1 MMDEF
6 KNKVVWIT
14 GASSG
19 IGEALAYTFAKHGA
33 KLILSARRSEELER
47 VKASCNLQDEHVL
60 VLPLDVA
67 DTNKAAGLAQ
77 QALDRFGKIDILV
90 NNAGISHWTKVKDLS
105 LDVVKKVLD
114 INFLGGVALTQA
126 VLPGMLEKK
135 AGQIVV
141 ISSVLGKMAVMKQGA
156 YVASKHALQG
166 FYDTLRLEVAQE
178 GVQVLLV
185 CPGFVRTNV
194 AKNSLN
200 RDGVAINQ
208 DNAKIATGLDPQYVS
223 EKILKAIVKR
233 KDEIIIA
240 GAPEKSAIFLR
251 RLFPGLFAYLMKKR
265 KIL

>member
-1 MMDEF
+1 MDEF

-19 IGEALAYTFAKHGA
+19 IGEALAYTFAKQGA

-47 VKASCNLQDEHVL
+47 VKTSCNLPDGHIL
-60 VLPLDVA
+60 VLPMDVA
-67 DTNKAAGLAQ
+67 DTSKTAELSK
-77 QALDRFGKIDILV
+77 QALELFGQIDILV

-105 LDVVKKVLD
+105 LDVVRKIFD

-166 FYDTLRLEVAQE
+166 FYDTLRLEVSQD
-178 GVQVLLV
+178 GLQVLLV

-208 DNAKIATGLDPQYVS
+208 DNDKIVKGLDPRYVS
-223 EKILKAIVKR
+223 EKILKAITSR

-240 GAPEKSAIFLR
+240 GTPEKTAIFLR